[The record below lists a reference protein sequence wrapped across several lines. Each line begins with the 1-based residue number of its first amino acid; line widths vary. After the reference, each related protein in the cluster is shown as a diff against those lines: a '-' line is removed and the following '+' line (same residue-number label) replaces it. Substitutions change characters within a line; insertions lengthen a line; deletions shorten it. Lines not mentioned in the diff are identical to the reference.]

1 MSFKDIINTARAS
14 WDSLE
19 GGRKK
24 GVLVWC
30 ALFLFLWSMGL
41 GLLSL
46 YLASHGC
53 EYWLPLLI
61 SYIKSPLLLFL
72 NLLPCLLLAGVFFF
86 AFGRVW
92 GGVLGSFAFVML
104 PSLVNYYKIMLRND
118 PLLAAD
124 ITLVSEAADMV
135 GNYEISLTLPV
146 VLCLLCCLAGFLVS
160 VFFAKLRVRGV
171 KRLAGLVLSLAL
183 AALAFFGLYL
193 DDDIYS
199 SSENIERNA
208 WFLSQWSDKD
218 QFISRGFVYPFLHS
232 AESAVEL
239 PPEGYDEDEAAS
251 MLSGY
256 EDGVIPEDKKIN
268 IIAIMLEAYNDFS
281 SFDTLTF
288 VNDPYEY
295 FHKLQKESIS
305 GRLVTNIFAGGTID
319 TERSFITGYPNMTQ
333 YRKSIP
339 TYASYM
345 ASQGYTVEGGHPGYD
360 WFYNRRNVAEYFGF
374 ENYYFFEDRYK
385 TDGTYLM
392 EDMEF
397 FEDILGLYQQAVENG
412 ENYFN
417 FSVTYQNHGPYASD
431 YLYDPSR
438 EYVVTKGYSFEAYNI
453 LNNYFLGI
461 DMTDRAIENLIE
473 SLRESPYPTAVV
485 IFGDHN
491 PWLGDNSFVF
501 EEIGVSL
508 DRGTTEG
515 FYNYYCTPYVIWAND
530 SAKETLSADFQ
541 GDGGDMSPC
550 FLMNRLFEEC
560 GYRGSAYMQYA
571 SDVYQSIDVINSSGL
586 IRLRETGQLTA
597 YPDEQTAAVYNDFL
611 CLEYFMKHDYFSH
624 FGK

>member
-1 MSFKDIINTARAS
+1 
-14 WDSLE
+14 
-19 GGRKK
+19 
-24 GVLVWC
+24 
-30 ALFLFLWSMGL
+30 
-41 GLLSL
+41 
-46 YLASHGC
+46 
-53 EYWLPLLI
+53 
-61 SYIKSPLLLFL
+61 
-72 NLLPCLLLAGVFFF
+72 
-86 AFGRVW
+86 
-92 GGVLGSFAFVML
+92 
-104 PSLVNYYKIMLRND
+104 
-118 PLLAAD
+118 
-124 ITLVSEAADMV
+124 
-135 GNYEISLTLPV
+135 
-146 VLCLLCCLAGFLVS
+146 
-160 VFFAKLRVRGV
+160 
-171 KRLAGLVLSLAL
+171 
-183 AALAFFGLYL
+183 
-193 DDDIYS
+193 
-199 SSENIERNA
+199 
-208 WFLSQWSDKD
+208 
-218 QFISRGFVYPFLHS
+218 
-232 AESAVEL
+232 
-239 PPEGYDEDEAAS
+239 
-251 MLSGY
+251 
-256 EDGVIPEDKKIN
+256 
-268 IIAIMLEAYNDFS
+268 
-281 SFDTLTF
+281 
-288 VNDPYEY
+288 
-295 FHKLQKESIS
+295 
-305 GRLVTNIFAGGTID
+305 
-319 TERSFITGYPNMTQ
+319 
-333 YRKSIP
+333 
-339 TYASYM
+339 M
-345 ASQGYTVEGGHPGYD
+345 ASRGYTVEGGHPGYD

-397 FEDILGLYQQAVENG
+397 FGDILGLYQQAVENG
-412 ENYFN
+412 EDYFN

-541 GDGGDMSPC
+541 GYGGDMSPC

-571 SDVYQSIDVINSSGL
+571 SDVYQSIDVISSSGL
-586 IRLRETGQLTA
+586 IRLGETGQLTA